1 MVKYYP
7 KIFTQKILGTKLR
20 QKRPSRMDERGRF
33 DLIHVAGGSRCARQ
47 VGRTVMEGGRGEGQ
61 RSAAPRPVE
70 RRGASRGRLQEVSFP
85 RVKCFATPLLHT
97 SPPRPLSS
105 LSHSSL
111 LGLTRFASPHEKTT
125 NPGSERKGKSGSREC
140 PPSPSFCSNRG
151 AAPREIRPA
160 CPAASAAAEVSAALS
175 TDPLRGAAPPLSAR
189 FGTRVW
195 PGVPLPHS
203 LTAAASAG
211 SCGWT
216 RSSGGSPVA
225 NWRSPV
231 RGSGSGLGD

>member
-1 MVKYYP
+1 MCA
-7 KIFTQKILGTKLR
+7 
-20 QKRPSRMDERGRF
+20 
-33 DLIHVAGGSRCARQ
+33 AGGPHSD
-47 VGRTVMEGGRGEGQ
+47 GGRARRRIAQ

-125 NPGSERKGKSGSREC
+125 NPGEREERVKRVAR
-140 PPSPSFCSNRG
+140 PLSPCFCSNRG
-151 AAPREIRPA
+151 AAPREIRHE

-175 TDPLRGAAPPLSAR
+175 TDPRRGSAPPLPAR
-189 FGTRVW
+189 FGTRFW
-195 PGVPLPHS
+195 PRVPLPP
-203 LTAAASAG
+203 L
-211 SCGWT
+211 
-216 RSSGGSPVA
+216 
-225 NWRSPV
+225 
-231 RGSGSGLGD
+231 